1 MLICMVGLLLKQ
13 WSNCDQ
19 MTHQYLALIF
29 LSLLVTYTQYG
40 SHQDYY
46 YNNTILQGRSQD
58 FRLGGVAVL
67 VDRSH
72 RDPTCVPTYLHTSQ
86 EQQRTS
92 EPDLLRCGLAVF
104 P

>member
-1 MLICMVGLLLKQ
+1 MLSGTSDMLICMVGLLLKQ

-29 LSLLVTYTQYG
+29 LSLLVTYTQFG

-67 VDRSH
+67 VD
-72 RDPTCVPTYLHTSQ
+72 
-86 EQQRTS
+86 
-92 EPDLLRCGLAVF
+92 
-104 P
+104 